1 MFHRK
6 RQIASW
12 ILCLV
17 FLAGCGG
24 DGKYPV
30 SGVVTWEGE
39 PIPEDH
45 HGYVTLTPVDPSSPP
60 DAGPIGPGGQF
71 DFRATPGE
79 KRVEIL
85 ITRPVGEVIEAMG
98 AAAHEQYIPTRY
110 NEKTELTMTVEAK
123 DNEIDFALVSKKGD
137 KRAGR

>member
-1 MFHRK
+1 MVHLQRLTAVSVF
-6 RQIASW
+6 
-12 ILCLV
+12 CLA

-39 PIPEDH
+39 PIPSDH

-60 DAGPIGPGGQF
+60 DAGPIGPDGRF
-71 DFRATPGE
+71 SFRATPGE

-85 ITRPVGEVIEAMG
+85 ITKPVGEVIEAMG

-110 NEKTELTMTVEAK
+110 NEETELTMTVDAK
-123 DNEIDFALVSKKGD
+123 ANEIDFPLVSKKGD